1 MATTGDPSETL
12 ALAIRLGVAKEGEP
26 MTPLMSMLTV
36 MKDYA
41 EHVEIGAF
49 KGTQASWAS
58 CIPHAEKLLDLER
71 KALEALRAKAVEWDS
86 KLSSRTGELAELD
99 ARFEQMSQETARAG
113 EQLLDAN
120 QKQSEATKQLART
133 LERTRIAEEN
143 HAKDEQRLKLK
154 EDLLTTYSDQLEK
167 REASSASKEAR
178 LKHMWE
184 ELETR
189 ESKMAATQKQKREEL
204 EARESKMTATQ
215 KQKWEEL
222 EARESK
228 MAAIQKHAR
237 ESDTRAEGHL
247 NAIRSAH
254 LTLRMLTEK
263 TGLPATELS
272 AHELVVDLQG
282 LTSDI
287 QDQIANL
294 KDQIAHL
301 NDIRI
306 TEEEEQAKAHQIGN
320 RELKVLRDDV
330 AAKASII
337 KKAELGAADYKS
349 KLESLQAT
357 SSQRI
362 HELELSSNNLLNT
375 KNSLE
380 GRLLEALQNHK
391 EMVAE
396 YAKYKALERTESALN
411 KQIQYIE
418 GRLQGVERQRNDAVA
433 ANRTFEIENARLQKF
448 EHAHRLNE
456 KEIGQYINDRD
467 REMSELRAEVEASK
481 TEARR
486 LAKHCEDLKSEGV
499 TNAKNAATN
508 VERLQVAHRD
518 EVSRMGRISDARIL
532 ELEEMV
538 KRQEEQLKDAEKL
551 ATEQGDNLR
560 KAENLNTSLYNTLKD
575 GASAIEL
582 ANKCRME
589 HHDFEDLKRRSSEL
603 QAQVERSI
611 RARTEDR
618 EADIQTIKSL
628 KSEKA
633 VLQHEVS
640 RFNRIN
646 LENRTKDSRT
656 IKTLES
662 RIAQLEFEKTEGR
675 KTDVQTI
682 EAQRSQNA
690 NTLTEVERL
699 RHTITENQ
707 ETNAQT
713 IKTLEGRIAQLGS
726 EKIEDRKRDVQT
738 MEALGSENADLQTE
752 VERLSRTISKDRE
765 ISAQTIKTLKGRV
778 TQLELEKAE
787 DQKTIEALRSQNAD
801 SQTEVERLSGRVSEY
816 KDAISEYTKTHSET
830 VKGLEGRFVQYEAK
844 IKELQSAE
852 AEATKRATTS
862 DHKLHIY
869 QETIKRLR
877 SERDEARE
885 EIELANATHAT
896 ALDDARQARHELESP
911 QQRVTPDNPNGQTA
925 NKKVRRKRP
934 ADEMLEEDMPVVP
947 VVPAVGHAYN
957 LQEIRDPDFTD
968 PNIPSDVLDKLHSQF
983 ARWDEKSGQEWARQM
998 TRSRCVEVRCA
1009 RITAKHLHGNEYAC
1023 DYCEDRRRVCVVIRQ
1038 AGIVNLLPVHQ
1049 DGEAVGP
1056 EDESYWTK

>member
-71 KALEALRAKAVEWDS
+71 KALEELRAKAVEWDS

-184 ELETR
+184 ELEAR

-204 EARESKMTATQ
+204 EARESKMAATQ
-215 KQKWEEL
+215 KQKWEGL

-237 ESDTRAEGHL
+237 ESDTQAEGHL

-263 TGLPATELS
+263 TGLPVTELS

-301 NDIRI
+301 NDTRK
-306 TEEEEQAKAHQIGN
+306 TEEEEVAKAFQIGN
-320 RELKVLRDDV
+320 RELKLLRDDV

-337 KKAELGAADYKS
+337 KKAELDAADYKN

-362 HELELSSNNLLNT
+362 HELELSSNNLLYT

-380 GRLLEALQNHK
+380 ERLSEALQNHK
-391 EMVAE
+391 EMVVE

-467 REMSELRAEVEASK
+467 QEMSELRVEAEASK

-486 LAKHCEDLKSEGV
+486 LAEHCEALKSEGV

-508 VERLQVAHRD
+508 IERLQVAHRD
-518 EVSRMGRISDARIL
+518 EVSRIGRISDARIL

-560 KAENLNTSLYNTLKD
+560 KAENLNTSLYNTLKV
-575 GASAIEL
+575 GASAIES

-589 HHDFEDLKRRSSEL
+589 HQDFDELKRRSSEL
-603 QAQVERSI
+603 QAQVERST

-646 LENRTKDSRT
+646 LENRTKDPRT

-662 RIAQLEFEKTEGR
+662 RIAQLEFEKTEDR
-675 KTDVQTI
+675 KIDVQTI

-690 NTLTEVERL
+690 NMLTEVERL
-699 RHTITENQ
+699 RHTITENR

-778 TQLELEKAE
+778 AQLELEKAE

-801 SQTEVERLSGRVSEY
+801 SQTEVERLSGMIAEDREINSEF
-816 KDAISEYTKTHSET
+816 A
-830 VKGLEGRFVQYEAK
+830 LLEAK
-844 IKELQSAE
+844 IKELESAK
-852 AEATKRATTS
+852 AEATKHATTS
-862 DHKLHIY
+862 DHKLRIY
-869 QETIKRLR
+869 QETIERLR

-896 ALDDARQARHELESP
+896 ALDDARQARHELESL

-934 ADEMLEEDMPVVP
+934 AGVMLEEDMPVVP
-947 VVPAVGHAYN
+947 VVPAVGHAYT

-968 PNIPSDVLDKLHSQF
+968 PNIPSDVLDKLHEQF
-983 ARWDEKSGQEWARQM
+983 DRWDEKSGQEWARQM
-998 TRSRCVEVRCA
+998 TKSRCVEVRCA
-1009 RITAKHLHGNEYAC
+1009 RITAKHLHGNEHAC
-1023 DYCEDRRRVCVVIRQ
+1023 DYCEDRGRVCVVIRQ

-1049 DGEAVGP
+1049 EGDPVGP
-1056 EDESYWTK
+1056 EDEGYWTK